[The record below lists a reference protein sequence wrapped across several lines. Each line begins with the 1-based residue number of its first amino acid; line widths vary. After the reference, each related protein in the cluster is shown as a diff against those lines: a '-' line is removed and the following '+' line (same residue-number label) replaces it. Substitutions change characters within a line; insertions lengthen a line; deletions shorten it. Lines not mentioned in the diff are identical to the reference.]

1 MREKIDKLEE
11 NLKSVIKG
19 KDEIIHLVLNAL
31 CSGGN
36 ILMDDVPGVGKT
48 TMAKALALS
57 IDGDF
62 TRVQFTPDLLPSDIT
77 GSSIYNPHE
86 AEFRFRRG
94 PIFTNIFLADEINRA
109 SPRTQ
114 SALLEAMNE
123 AQITVEGVTY
133 KLEQPFLVIATENPV
148 EYQGTYPLPE
158 AQLDRFALEIKIG
171 YPSEKD
177 EVEILFSRHG
187 HDPLD
192 EIKPVI
198 NCKEICAVQKFAK
211 SLNVEKTVAHYIV
224 KVIRATREDDRVK
237 LGASPRALIVLYNSA
252 QAEAFLNGRDFVIPE
267 DVKKLAPIVLS
278 HRIILENK
286 AKYAGVSKKTVIDE
300 ILDSVSIPV

>member
-1 MREKIDKLEE
+1 MQNKIKKLED
-11 NLKSVIKG
+11 NLKFVIKG
-19 KDEIIHLVLNAL
+19 KDDVVELVLNAL
-31 CSGGN
+31 CCGGN

-57 IDGDF
+57 IDGAF
-62 TRVQFTPDLLPSDIT
+62 SRVQFTPDLLPSDIT
-77 GSSIYNPHE
+77 GSSIFNPRE
-86 AEFRFRRG
+86 SEFRFRRG

-133 KLEQPFLVIATENPV
+133 KLEQPFIVIATENPI

-158 AQLDRFALEIKIG
+158 AQLDRFALEIEIG
-171 YPSEKD
+171 YPSEHD
-177 EVEILFSRHG
+177 EIEILFSRHG
-187 HDPLD
+187 GDPLN

-198 NCKEICAVQKFAK
+198 TCKDICEIQKIVN
-211 SLNVEKTVAHYIV
+211 SINVEKTIAHYIV
-224 KVIRATREDDRVK
+224 KIIRTTRHEGRIK
-237 LGASPRALIVLYNSA
+237 LGASPRALLALYKAS
-252 QAEAFLNGRDFVIPE
+252 QAEAFLRGREFVIPE
-267 DVKKLAPIVLS
+267 DVKKLAPIVLA

-286 AKYAGVSKKTVIDE
+286 AKYAGVKKKTVINE
-300 ILDSVSIPV
+300 LLNSINVPV

>member
-1 MREKIDKLEE
+1 MIEKIEKLEK

-31 CSGGN
+31 CCGGN

-177 EVEILFSRHG
+177 EVEILFSKHG
-187 HDPLD
+187 RDPLD
-192 EIKPVI
+192 DIRPVI
-198 NCKEICAVQKFAK
+198 NCREICDVQRTVK
-211 SLNVEKTVAHYIV
+211 SLKVEKSVAHYIV
-224 KVIRATREDDRVK
+224 KIIRATREDERVK
-237 LGASPRALIVLYNSA
+237 LGASPRALIVLYNTS
-252 QAEAFLNGRDFVIPE
+252 QAEAFLNKRDFVIPE

-286 AKYAGVSKKTVIDE
+286 AKYAGVSKKQIINE
-300 ILDSVSIPV
+300 ILDSVSVPV

>member
-1 MREKIDKLEE
+1 MRFEIEKLAD
-11 NLKSVIKG
+11 NLSSVIKG
-19 KDEIIHLVLNAL
+19 KKDVINLVLNAL

-48 TMAKALALS
+48 TLAKALALS

-62 TRVQFTPDLLPSDIT
+62 CRVQFTPDLLPSDIT
-77 GSSIYNPHE
+77 GSSIYNPNK

-114 SALLEAMNE
+114 AALLEAMNE

-133 KLEQPFLVIATENPV
+133 KLKQPFLVIATENPI

-158 AQLDRFALEIKIG
+158 AQLDRFALQVEIG
-171 YPSEKD
+171 YPTEKD
-177 EVEILFSRHG
+177 EIDILFSHQG
-187 HDPLD
+187 VDPID
-192 EIKPVI
+192 KIKPI
-198 NCKEICAVQKFAK
+198 ITCQEICDIQ
-211 SLNVEKTVAHYIV
+211 ETVKKINIEQTIAHYIV
-224 KVIRATREDDRVK
+224 KIIRATRDDTRVK
-237 LGASPRALIVLYNSA
+237 LGASPRALLALSRA
-252 QAEAFLNGRDFVIPE
+252 SQAEAFLEGRDFVLPE
-267 DVKKLAPIVLS
+267 DVKKLAPIVLG

-286 AKYAGVSKKTVIDE
+286 AKYSGIAKREVINE
-300 ILDSVSIPV
+300 IMDTIDLPI